1 MNPSASSDA
10 RIADFFKYHGVWAP
24 GVRLFRRLG
33 FRAKALVISSAFIVP
48 IVVLAFN
55 YFGDKAQSIAFSAKE
70 QVGLDYARSA
80 LALIDALQQRQT
92 GAGEASGDIDRT
104 FSALEVQQRTHAAS
118 LGTQAAFDS
127 LAGAVRQAPAGDPA
141 ATEAAVSAAVAL
153 IGQAAD
159 GSNLT
164 LDPDIDTY
172 YLMNVSMFRAAPMSD
187 SIVQLMAVLAQ
198 PMPPDGR
205 SAAEQ
210 RLLIERLAELRSQA
224 VGVRADLAK
233 ARAYNSQLS
242 LGDDGAGLLASVE
255 QIARIVDGQIG
266 PQASAS
272 GTGDFRVA
280 AGSALRASRELR
292 QHAMDELGRLL
303 EVRVLASERA
313 RNATAALMGVS
324 LLMVVYLFTAFRKV
338 LDGGLREVAFHI
350 NAMRDGDL
358 TTQPNPWGADEAAQL
373 MKTLLQM
380 QSSLREIVSQVR
392 SATDSIVEASA
403 EISSGS
409 QDLSARTERS
419 AASLQESASAMEQI
433 AATVQHTALTAREA
447 SALAERNAQSA
458 QQGYQVVGS
467 MIDTMDQIQQSSARI
482 SDIIGSI
489 DGIAF
494 QTSILALN
502 AAVEANRA
510 GEAGRGFAVVAAE
523 VRRLAQ
529 RSAEAAREV
538 KLLVID
544 STEQVSKGSEK
555 VTQSGRAIEQIMQE
569 SRRINELLGQIARG
583 ASEQAG
589 GVRQSTTAVQEM
601 DSATQQNAALVE
613 QTAAAAAS
621 LADQARRMAQR
632 VQQFKLA

>member
-1 MNPSASSDA
+1 MNSSVQSPTGL
-10 RIADFFKYHGVWAP
+10 ADFFKYHGVWAP

-33 FRAKALVISSAFIVP
+33 FRAKALVISSAFVVP
-48 IVVLAFN
+48 IIVLAYN
-55 YFGDKAQSIAFSAKE
+55 YFGDKAASIAFSAKE
-70 QVGLDYARSA
+70 QIGLEYARST
-80 LALIDALQQRQT
+80 LALVDALQQRQT
-92 GAGEASGDIDRT
+92 GEAQATDDSDRAL
-104 FSALEVQQRTHAAS
+104 SALQAKERDHSAA
-118 LGTQAAFDS
+118 LGTGAAFDS
-127 LAGAVRQAPAGDPA
+127 LASAVRSIRPGDPTA
-141 ATEAAVSAAVAL
+141 VEGAVSAAIAL
-153 IGQAAD
+153 IGQATD

-187 SIVQLMAVLAQ
+187 SIVQLMAVLAR

-205 SAAEQ
+205 SPAEQ
-210 RLLIERLAELRSQA
+210 RLLIERLADLRSQA
-224 VGVRADLAK
+224 AGVRADLAK
-233 ARAYNSQLS
+233 ARAYNPQLS

-272 GTGDFRVA
+272 GAGDFRAA
-280 AGSALRASRELR
+280 AGAALSASRELR
-292 QHAMDELGRLL
+292 QRAVDELGRLL
-303 EVRVLASERA
+303 AVRVLASERA

-358 TTQPNPWGADEAAQL
+358 TTRPNPWGADEAAQL
-373 MKTLLQM
+373 MNTLLQM

-392 SATDSIVEASA
+392 SAADSIVEASA

-447 SALAERNAQSA
+447 SALAERNAHSA
-458 QQGYQVVGS
+458 QKGYQVVGS

-510 GEAGRGFAVVAAE
+510 GEAGRGFAVVATE

-529 RSAEAAREV
+529 RAAEAAREV

-544 STEQVSKGSEK
+544 SSEQVSKGSEK
-555 VTQSGRAIEQIMQE
+555 VTQSGQAIEQIMQE

-583 ASEQAG
+583 AGEQAS
-589 GVRQSTTAVQEM
+589 GVRQTTTAVQDM

-613 QTAAAAAS
+613 QTAAAASS